1 MTARPEILIH
11 GREVRA
17 NTQAAPRTNLA
28 KVFNCDA
35 THQVHGRA
43 ITGEASEYLKK
54 TLMRDMFVMACR
66 AVKSRETMSLSVKN
80 TASWALKVPLEEMCR
95 FIWPPFA
102 KVFTCDATLG
112 CTGWLRCFLRHPDNH
127 QRHVSGRR
135 LRAYHSVK
143 DLLEMTLISRWRHNM
158 IPLSVIIRK
167 HAVSLCAEAAAKS
180 KLFRFGY
187 LRLCHL
193 SDCLPVPTKPPECD
207 CP

>member
-80 TASWALKVPLEEMCR
+80 TALWALKVPLEEMSR
-95 FIWPPFA
+95 L
-102 KVFTCDATLG
+102 ATF
-112 CTGWLRCFLRHPDNH
+112 CQCW
-127 QRHVSGRR
+127 GRR
-135 LRAYHSVK
+135 T
-143 DLLEMTLISRWRHNM
+143 D
-158 IPLSVIIRK
+158 
-167 HAVSLCAEAAAKS
+167 VSSGTRITTSAMS
-180 KLFRFGY
+180 QDGGY
-187 LRLCHL
+187 VRSTH
-193 SDCLPVPTKPPECD
+193 
-207 CP
+207 

>member
-43 ITGEASEYLKK
+43 ITGEDSEYLKK
-54 TLMRDMFVMACR
+54 TLLRDMFVMAFR

-102 KVFTCDATLG
+102 SAGDEEQMF
-112 CTGWLRCFLRHPDNH
+112 P
-127 QRHVSGRR
+127 
-135 LRAYHSVK
+135 RA
-143 DLLEMTLISRWRHNM
+143 
-158 IPLSVIIRK
+158 P
-167 HAVSLCAEAAAKS
+167 
-180 KLFRFGY
+180 G
-187 LRLCHL
+187 
-193 SDCLPVPTKPPECD
+193 
-207 CP
+207 

>member
-80 TASWALKVPLEEMCR
+80 TALWALKVPLEEMSR
-95 FIWPPFA
+95 L
-102 KVFTCDATLG
+102 ATF
-112 CTGWLRCFLRHPDNH
+112 CQCW
-127 QRHVSGRR
+127 GRR
-135 LRAYHSVK
+135 T
-143 DLLEMTLISRWRHNM
+143 D
-158 IPLSVIIRK
+158 
-167 HAVSLCAEAAAKS
+167 VSSGTRITTSAMS
-180 KLFRFGY
+180 QDGGY
-187 LRLCHL
+187 VR
-193 SDCLPVPTKPPECD
+193 STQ
-207 CP
+207 

>member
-54 TLMRDMFVMACR
+54 TLVRDMFVMACR

-112 CTGWLRCFLRHPDNH
+112 CTG
-127 QRHVSGRR
+127 
-135 LRAYHSVK
+135 
-143 DLLEMTLISRWRHNM
+143 
-158 IPLSVIIRK
+158 
-167 HAVSLCAEAAAKS
+167 
-180 KLFRFGY
+180 
-187 LRLCHL
+187 
-193 SDCLPVPTKPPECD
+193 
-207 CP
+207 